1 MIIILKMT
9 KIILI
14 GFLSA
19 CASFHGQSGQGV
31 TEYKPA
37 AIGPQMDIQ
46 AIRYDAMNRAN

>member
-1 MIIILKMT
+1 MITILKLT
-9 KIILI
+9 KLVLL

-19 CASFHGQSGQGV
+19 CASFHGESGKAV